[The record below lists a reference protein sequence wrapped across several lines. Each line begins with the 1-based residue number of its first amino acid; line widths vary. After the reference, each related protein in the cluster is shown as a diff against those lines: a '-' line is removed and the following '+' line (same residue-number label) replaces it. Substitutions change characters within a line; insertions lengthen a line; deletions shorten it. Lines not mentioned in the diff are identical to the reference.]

1 MSTLT
6 HNLAGI
12 APLAN
17 AIITSVHANTSTINS
32 ITINNFVFSS
42 ESSTAN
48 QQIYVSNG
56 TGGYWASRFFVGDYD
71 AVPENPSYGDIW
83 FSTLDD
89 KPFMW
94 VNNGYFDTW
103 YDFLPPTF

>member
-6 HNLAGI
+6 HNLAEL

-17 AIITSVHANTSTINS
+17 AIVHSISYDTTAINS
-32 ITINNFVFSS
+32 ITVNNFVFSATGT
-42 ESSTAN
+42 TAN

-56 TGGYWASRFFVGDYD
+56 TTGYWASRFFAGDY
-71 AVPENPSYGDIW
+71 AVIPDSPNYGDIW
-83 FSTLDD
+83 FSTIDN

>member
-6 HNLAGI
+6 HNLAEL

-17 AIITSVHANTSTINS
+17 AIVHSINYDTSSINS
-32 ITINNFVFSS
+32 ITINNFVFSTT
-42 ESSTAN
+42 SSTAN
-48 QQIYVSNG
+48 QQVYVSNG
-56 TGGYWASRFFVGDYD
+56 SSGYWASKFFVGDFEV
-71 AVPENPSYGDIW
+71 VPEYPNYGDIW
-83 FSTLDD
+83 FSTIDD